1 MKKGIPNDVTGK
13 WKHFGNFE
21 KKDHKYNTK
30 RNLDVEANQIMDD
43 LLKAKF
49 EGKKTSHDINPSNY
63 RPPEIEVANRAFAEG
78 ARFYA

>member
-1 MKKGIPNDVTGK
+1 
-13 WKHFGNFE
+13 
-21 KKDHKYNTK
+21 
-30 RNLDVEANQIMDD
+30 MDD